1 MDRKLD
7 ELLFALMQ
15 NMTIAVSGEKLARDL
30 EVSHSTLV
38 RWVEKLRSAGVEIR
52 GELFTGY
59 RLTRVPDIMLPQL
72 IRPRLRTQTLGKNI
86 FHFFS
91 VDSTNAFAARLL
103 THGRKVADGTVVIS
117 ESQTAG
123 KGRRGRS
130 WHSEQENGLYFSLV
144 LRPRI
149 PPGFAPLFTLGTAV
163 ALHNAIERNTGL
175 QVDIKWPND
184 LLMDGRKFC
193 GILAEMQAE
202 FDRVNS
208 LIVGVGV
215 NVNHAELPADIAG
228 SATSLRK
235 VSGRNHSRIE
245 ILVEFLEEFE
255 NLLTR
260 FEKSGPA
267 TIIDLWTQNSTFA
280 NGRRLQINDGFRVIE
295 GTTRGLNPFG
305 ALRLETWDGKIEEVY
320 SGDVVSWS

>member
-30 EVSHSTLV
+30 DVSHSTLT
-38 RWVEKLRSAGVEIR
+38 RWIEKLREAGVEIL

-59 RLTRVPDIMLPQL
+59 RLTRLPDVMLPQL
-72 IRPRLRTQTLGKNI
+72 IRPRLHTQALGKTI

-91 VDSTNAFAARLL
+91 LDSTNAFASRLL
-103 THGRKVADGTVVIS
+103 LHGRRLAHGALVIA
-117 ESQTAG
+117 ESQSAG
-123 KGRRGRS
+123 RGRLGRA
-130 WHSEQENGLYFSLV
+130 WYSEPGNGFYVSIV

-149 PPGFAPLFTLGTAV
+149 PPGYAPLFTLGTAV
-163 ALHNAIERNTGL
+163 ALHNTIERITGL

-184 LLMDGRKFC
+184 LLVDGKKIC

-208 LIVGVGV
+208 VIIGVGV
-215 NVNHAELPADIAG
+215 NVNHVALPAELYDT
-228 SATSLRK
+228 ATSLRLA
-235 VSGRNHSRIE
+235 SGRDHSRME
-245 ILVEFLEEFE
+245 LLVDFLEELE

-260 FEKSGPA
+260 CEQAGPA
-267 TIIDLWTQNSTFA
+267 TIIDDWTACSSYA
-280 NGRRLQINDGFRVIE
+280 NGRPLQIHNGFQVIE
-295 GTTRGLNPFG
+295 GTTAGLNSFG
-305 ALRLETWDGKIEEVY
+305 ALRLKTADGTIEEIY
-320 SGDVVSWS
+320 SGEIVK